1 MTPLLI
7 IAAVLAAPPKA
18 DAAGLEFFE
27 KKIRPV
33 LVAQC
38 YECHSAKAKIVQGN
52 LYLDTREGTRR
63 GGDSGPA
70 VVPGDGGQS
79 VLLSALRY
87 DGYEMPPS
95 GKLSDAVIADF
106 AKWIEMGAPDPRDG
120 APPAAQTIDLAEGRK
135 FWAYQP
141 PQRTSPPTPKNADW
155 ANNDI
160 DRYVLNRLE
169 AAGLR
174 PAPDADRT
182 RLIRRLSFDLIG
194 LPPTPDDVAAFVA
207 DRSPRAVERVVDRL
221 LASPHFGER
230 WGRHW
235 LDVARY
241 GESSGLERNVPY
253 RLAWRYRD
261 YVYDAFNADLP
272 YDEFIREQ
280 LAGDLLPS
288 ATVAERDQ
296 RLTATGFLA
305 VGTRALT
312 ERVEEQ
318 FLMDVVD
325 EQLDATCRAFLASTV
340 ACARC
345 HDHKFDPIPT
355 TDYYALAGIFRS
367 TESLAGVRSLRREF
381 SYSLVALLG
390 DDERRA
396 STQSLLD
403 RIAALQK
410 EIDQSNTDLR
420 AATKAKD
427 KDRIEREKNRLRAAT
442 EAMAAAL
449 VETEADDDAG
459 PRFAMSIRDRE
470 QPADCAVRIRGDVDQ
485 LGAVVPRGF
494 LSVAVDRRSPQVGA
508 EGSGR
513 RELAEWIASRD
524 NPLTARVMVNR
535 LWQHLFGRGLVE
547 SCDNFGTTGEAP
559 THPELLDYLALRFM
573 DEGWSVKRALRE
585 MVLSRTYQQSD
596 RRDEAAF
603 AIDADNRLLWR
614 FAPRRLEA
622 EAIRDALL
630 AVAGRLNLE
639 RPYGSASLKLTNLE
653 LGSSAKSLS
662 LDDTPQH
669 RAAYLPML
677 RGNVPEMLGLFDAAD
692 PSLVI
697 GRRDVTSVATQSLY
711 LMNGK
716 FAGDQSRRFAE
727 RVLDVKPSDEAA
739 RIDAAYRLALARL
752 PDDYERRRVTEF
764 LRTEQQAGRSELDA
778 WTGVCQSLLSTA
790 EFLYLR

>member
-1 MTPLLI
+1 MTSLAFI
-7 IAAVLAAPPKA
+7 VAVVAAPPKT
-18 DAAGLEFFE
+18 DLEFFE

-38 YECHSAKAKIVQGN
+38 YECHSAKSKIVQAN
-52 LYLDTREGTRR
+52 LYLDTREGTLR

-70 VVPGDGGQS
+70 VVPGEPEKS
-79 VLLSALRY
+79 LLIEALRY
-87 DGYEMPPS
+87 EGYEMPPK

-106 AKWIEMGAPDPRDG
+106 VKWIETGAADPRDG
-120 APPAAQTIDLAEGRK
+120 AAQTVKTIDVAEGRK
-135 FWAYQP
+135 FWSYQP
-141 PQRTSPPTPKNADW
+141 PRLTPPPSLQNPAW
-155 ANNDI
+155 PRNEI
-160 DRYVLNRLE
+160 DRYVLARLE

-174 PAPDADRT
+174 PVADADRG
-182 RLIRRLSFDLIG
+182 RLIRRLSFDLVG
-194 LPPTPDDVAAFVA
+194 LPPTPEEAAAFEV
-207 DRSPRAVERVVDRL
+207 DDSPQAVERVVDRL

-288 ATVAERDQ
+288 STVAERDR

-305 VGTRALT
+305 IGTRALT

-325 EQLDATCRAFLASTV
+325 EQLDATCRTFLASSV

-367 TESLAGVRSLRREF
+367 TESLAGVRPLRREF
-381 SYSLVALLG
+381 SYSLVSLLG
-390 DDERRA
+390 DEGRQA
-396 STQSLLD
+396 STRALVD
-403 RIAALQK
+403 RIAQLQK
-410 EIDQSNTDLR
+410 EIDQANNDLR
-420 AATKAKD
+420 AAYKTKDLKQAEAV
-427 KDRIEREKNRLRAAT
+427 KDRIRAVN
-442 EAMAAAL
+442 EAMVAAL
-449 VETEADDDAG
+449 AETEGAADAG
-459 PRFAMSIRDRE
+459 PRFAMSVRDRE
-470 QPADCAVRIRGDVDQ
+470 QPVDCAVRIRGDVDQ
-485 LGAVVPRGF
+485 LGPVVPRGF
-494 LSVAVDRRSPQVGA
+494 LSVAADEPSPKPATG
-508 EGSGR
+508 GSGR

-547 SCDNFGTTGEAP
+547 SCDNFGLTGEKP
-559 THPELLDYLALRFM
+559 THPELLDYLAIRFM
-573 DEGWSVKRALRE
+573 DEGWSVKRAIRE
-585 MVLSRTYQQSD
+585 MVLSRTYQLSD

-603 AIDADNRLLWR
+603 AVDADNRLLWR

-653 LGSSAKSLS
+653 LGSSAKSLA

-716 FAGDQSRRFAE
+716 FAADQSRRFAE
-727 RVLDVKPSDEAA
+727 RVFAHTADEGA
-739 RIDAAYRLALARL
+739 RIDAAYRLALARD
-752 PDDYERRRVTEF
+752 PDDFERRRVLEF
-764 LRTEQQAGRSELDA
+764 LRFEQDEGGRSELDA
-778 WTGVCQSLLSTA
+778 WTGVCQALFGTA
-790 EFLYLR
+790 EFFYLR